1 MVFFSQI
8 LNSILDVYLKLND
21 RGKDDKIL
29 RFEQNE
35 DLKWNSITTLKN
47 S

>member
-29 RFEQNE
+29 RFE
-35 DLKWNSITTLKN
+35 
-47 S
+47 